1 MKQRPELK
9 KTAFAAY
16 AVVAALFV
24 VFCVYMLCF
33 EKTDVFNPRESSTFK
48 EITDYKT
55 TDISAPDAPIGIK
68 KEYRFKT
75 SKVNSGDTSLMFYI
89 AHSYVDVRFD
99 NTLIYSTR
107 AAKNNRIGSSTASY
121 WVVIPLSRLD
131 NDKTVTVTVTP
142 IFKSVESRKINFML
156 GSRYALFIKQLKSD
170 LPQLILSAL
179 CMVMGILLI
188 VVQLYLI
195 LRKRTAVW
203 NIFFL
208 GNFSLL
214 LGIWR
219 VTDTRFS
226 ALMFK
231 NRTMPVGYITLAALF
246 TLAVPVLLYT
256 DKQYKENGYIVL
268 DIAAIVSSAV
278 AALALICQFLSIIE
292 LRQVLIVCHIMLIV
306 DILVIISSAVF
317 YNTGGKRDVEAVI
330 FTALLMSGG
339 ILDIVIFYLK
349 GSSSGIII
357 TMVAFLI
364 YSAYEFVVSL
374 LNINKKAYIDSK
386 TKLFNKAYWEDL
398 VNDIFSADEQT
409 AMMMFDLNSL
419 KYKNDTLGHNTGDKM
434 ISAFSAILKKEIG
447 SKELL
452 CRWGGDE
459 FTAFV
464 RNADREKAEGY
475 VTDVHRAVNEYNSL
489 GECPEI
495 HFACGYALSED
506 YPACSWQEL
515 LAKADEYMYRDKK
528 SWYSKNAAEIRL

>member
-16 AVVAALFV
+16 AVAAVLFV
-24 VFCVYMLCF
+24 IFSVYMLCF
-33 EKTDVFNPRESSTFK
+33 EKTVTFSSRGEPSFE
-48 EITDYKT
+48 EIKDYTKSE
-55 TDISAPDAPIGIK
+55 ISAPDAPMGIK

-75 SKVNSGDTSLMFYI
+75 DKISSGDTSLMFYVV
-89 AHSYVDVRFD
+89 HSYVDVKLD
-99 NTLIYSTR
+99 DSLLYSTS
-107 AAKNNRIGSSTASY
+107 AGKNNRIGSSPSSY
-121 WVVIPLSRLD
+121 WVVIPVSQLD
-131 NDKTVTVTVTP
+131 KDKTVTITVTP
-142 IFKSVESRKINFML
+142 VFKSVENRKISFMI
-156 GSRYALFIKQLKSD
+156 GSSYALFMKQLKSD

-179 CMVMGILLI
+179 CMVMGVLLI

-219 VTDTRFS
+219 ITDTRFS

-231 NRTMPVGYITLAALF
+231 NYTMPVGYITLAALF
-246 TLAVPVLLYT
+246 TLAAPVLLYT
-256 DKQYKENGYIVL
+256 DKQYKEKSYIVL

-278 AALALICQFLSIIE
+278 AALALICQFLSIVE
-292 LRQVLIVCHIMLIV
+292 LRRILIVCHIMLIV

-317 YNTGGKRDVEAVI
+317 YNIGGKRDLEAVI
-330 FTALLMSGG
+330 FTALLMTGG
-339 ILDIVIFYLK
+339 ILDIIIFYLK
-349 GSSSGIII
+349 VSSSGIII

-364 YSAYEFVVSL
+364 YSVYEFVVSL
-374 LNINKKAYIDSK
+374 LNTNKKASIDSK
-386 TKLFNKAYWEDL
+386 TKLLNKAYWEDL
-398 VNDIFSADEQT
+398 VREVFSADEQT
-409 AMMMFDLNSL
+409 AMIMFDLNSL
-419 KYKNDTLGHNTGDKM
+419 KYTNDTLGHNTGDKM
-434 ISAFSAILKKEIG
+434 ISEFSSILKNEIG

-464 RNADREKAEGY
+464 RNADREKTKEY
-475 VTDVHRAVNEYNSL
+475 ISAVNNAVAAYNLS
-489 GECPEI
+489 GQIPEI

-528 SWYSKNAAEIRL
+528 SWYSKNASETCL